1 MTRRGSTGVF
11 TGGRSSSVIDYM
23 VGEREVKKRIQA
35 MRIGDKIDS
44 DQYPIEISL
53 TGENRLG
60 GRKGRRGDRSGVR
73 GISEEEEREEF
84 KRKMERIERKERE
97 VNTE

>member
-1 MTRRGSTGVF
+1 M
-11 TGGRSSSVIDYM
+11 
-23 VGEREVKKRIQA
+23 KKRIQA

-44 DQYPIEISL
+44 DQHPIEISL
-53 TGENRLG
+53 TGGNGLG

-73 GISEEEEREEF
+73 DISEEKEREEF
-84 KRKMERIERKERE
+84 KRKMEGIERKEGE